1 MYATIKYHVR
11 HCYIPGV
18 TYQVLHTMCYIP
30 CTPLQV
36 PLKFWGFFWYLVH
49 CTPLWL
55 GSIFFLLLLF
65 CTELYLYLDTPHLE
79 YSVLKG
85 VHKILEFHFS
95 DIGERK
101 FLPDFSGPKR
111 PSLHPPRKIKK
122 FQKGCKT

>member
-36 PLKFWGFFWYLVH
+36 PLKFWEFLVF
-49 CTPLWL
+49 
-55 GSIFFLLLLF
+55 GSLYPTMVGLSFFLV
-65 CTELYLYLDTPHLE
+65 CTPHLE
-79 YSVLKG
+79 YSVLKD
-85 VHKILEFHFS
+85 VHKNSEFYFG

-101 FLPDFSGPKR
+101 FLPDFPGPKW

-122 FQKGCKT
+122 IFQKGCKT